1 MLHAASST
9 PTPNATV
16 AIPYLACAECNAI
29 IQANASD
36 RPGTAPAL
44 EIDLMADN
52 LLDAEL
58 WPEDSE
64 LVAEIRAM
72 FMHNWGMDQAQAD
85 ARMSRLNYSDALS
98 ALELLAGPGAIG
110 SAFAG
115 GMYAGII
122 RGANG
127 RPDEHLVLLDGDTDG
142 VTWDAACAWA
152 AAKGATLP
160 TRAEHR
166 LLMANLPDQFQKR
179 WYWSSEQAGPSFA
192 WVQGFDDGSQ
202 FDDGRSCE
210 GRARAVRRLEI

>member
-1 MLHAASST
+1 MSHAANST
-9 PTPNATV
+9 QQSATA
-16 AIPYLACAECNAI
+16 AIPFLTCSACHAAI
-29 IQANASD
+29 EANASD
-36 RPGTAPAL
+36 KHATPASA
-44 EIDLMADN
+44 IDLIADR

-85 ARMSRLNYSDALS
+85 ARMSRLSYSDAIA
-98 ALELLAGPGAIG
+98 ALELQAGPGAIG
-110 SAFAG
+110 STFAG

-122 RGANG
+122 RGADG

-160 TRAEHR
+160 TRAEQR

-179 WYWSSEQAGPSFA
+179 YYWSSEQAGPSNA
-192 WVQGFDDGSQ
+192 WLQLFSDGGQS
-202 FDDGRSCE
+202 FNLRSYE
-210 GRARAVRRLEI
+210 GRARAVRRLPI

>member
-1 MLHAASST
+1 MSHAASST
-9 PTPNATV
+9 QPCATA
-16 AIPYLACAECNAI
+16 AIPFLTCSACHAVIE
-29 IQANASD
+29 ANASD
-36 RPGTAPAL
+36 KPATPASA
-44 EIDLMADN
+44 IDLIADR

-64 LVAEIRAM
+64 LVSEIRSL
-72 FMHNWGMDQAQAD
+72 FMSNWGMDQAQAD
-85 ARMSRLNYSDALS
+85 ARMSRLNYSDAIT
-98 ALELLAGPGAIG
+98 ALELQAGPGAIG

-122 RGANG
+122 RGADG

-160 TRAEHR
+160 TRAEQR

-179 WYWSSEQAGPSFA
+179 YYWSSEQAGPSTA
-192 WVQGFDDGSQ
+192 WLQYFNGGYQ
-202 FDDGRSCE
+202 LYNYRSYE
-210 GRARAVRRLEI
+210 GRARAVRRLPI